1 MLPEEAYFSVQETL
15 TRPLAAL
22 AFGRKNVSIPFTK
35 SLLDE
40 TQCSVTD
47 NFMPFCGHFFG
58 EFEDAFVVIWPV
70 YKVLEVPA
78 ARCGRQLV
86 VYLERNRDEQGQHA
100 VVIGSNA
107 FCIRVGDR

>member
-1 MLPEEAYFSVQETL
+1 MRLVQICCHWRHL
-15 TRPLAAL
+15 SA
-22 AFGRKNVSIPFTK
+22 VSPTV
-35 SLLDE
+35 SCL
-40 TQCSVTD
+40 
-47 NFMPFCGHFFG
+47 FCGHFFG

-107 FCIRVGDR
+107 FRIRVGDR